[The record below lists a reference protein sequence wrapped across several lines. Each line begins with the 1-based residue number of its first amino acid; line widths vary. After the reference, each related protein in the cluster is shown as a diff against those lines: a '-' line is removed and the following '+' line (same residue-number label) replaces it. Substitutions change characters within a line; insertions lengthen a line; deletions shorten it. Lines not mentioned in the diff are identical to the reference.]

1 MNLIN
6 NRDVSRIEAFS
17 DGVFAISATLLV
29 VSLEVPESFSQ
40 IVTALY
46 GFIAFALS
54 FAMLI
59 FIWSLHNAFFR
70 RYNLQDAM
78 TIVWNSIL
86 LFVVL
91 FYVYPLKY
99 ISIGFVM
106 SFIDINAGKLIS
118 SFAELQQLF
127 IIYGAGFVAV
137 FASFGLL
144 YRHALKK
151 SAILDLDELDKFE
164 ARSTLNAMLIYVGV
178 GLFSIFLAITAIGLQ
193 FALPG
198 WIYGLLGPLHYM
210 HDRRYEKKKQQLLVS
225 NT

>member
-1 MNLIN
+1 MNFRNIS
-6 NRDVSRIEAFS
+6 DVSRIEAFS

-29 VSLEVPESFSQ
+29 VSLDVPESFSE
-40 IVTALY
+40 IVRGSY
-46 GFIAFALS
+46 GFIAFSLS

-59 FIWSLHNAFFR
+59 FIWSLHNTFFR
-70 RYNLQDAM
+70 RHNLQDGM

-106 SFIDINAGKLIS
+106 SFIDIHAGKLIN
-118 SFAELQQLF
+118 SFIELQQLF

-144 YRHALKK
+144 YRQALKK
-151 SAILDLDELDKFE
+151 K
-164 ARSTLNAMLIYVGV
+164 TPY
-178 GLFSIFLAITAIGLQ
+178 
-193 FALPG
+193 
-198 WIYGLLGPLHYM
+198 
-210 HDRRYEKKKQQLLVS
+210 
-225 NT
+225 